1 MNAVRHSAARS
12 LSTFIFAVLRH
23 MFGTPE
29 VLKPRCERFHYQE
42 TAELD
47 KCPHVSYQLHTQLL
61 HLQAPSQFA
70 IRTTCSDTS
79 FLACHQ
85 RQVRALLFLV
95 CLTSEECR
103 RRRGSRRHK
112 KSWVK
117 SAGRTDRATSTAWMP
132 GEVNLCLCKQRQIPH
147 SNKGK
152 EESQGVISA
161 HPSQPLSEILHA
173 SSQLVVLPPY
183 CCSPSRIRETF
194 KRCSSRQKR
203 NLPLSKPRREVGR
216 TRCSK

>member
-12 LSTFIFAVLRH
+12 LSTFIFAVRRH

-79 FLACHQ
+79 FLACHK
-85 RQVRALLFLV
+85 REVRALLFLV
-95 CLTSEECR
+95 CLTSEE
-103 RRRGSRRHK
+103 SEASWLK
-112 KSWVK
+112 KTQKIMGYKCWS
-117 SAGRTDRATSTAWMP
+117 DRPCNIHSLDAWRSKP
-132 GEVNLCLCKQRQIPH
+132 LPLQAKTNSSLKQR
-147 SNKGK
+147 KG
-152 EESQGVISA
+152 
-161 HPSQPLSEILHA
+161 
-173 SSQLVVLPPY
+173 
-183 CCSPSRIRETF
+183 R
-194 KRCSSRQKR
+194 
-203 NLPLSKPRREVGR
+203 KPRRHFSTSFPTSFR
-216 TRCSK
+216 NSSCQLTTRCSPTLLLQSFQDKRDVQTLQQSPEEEPSS